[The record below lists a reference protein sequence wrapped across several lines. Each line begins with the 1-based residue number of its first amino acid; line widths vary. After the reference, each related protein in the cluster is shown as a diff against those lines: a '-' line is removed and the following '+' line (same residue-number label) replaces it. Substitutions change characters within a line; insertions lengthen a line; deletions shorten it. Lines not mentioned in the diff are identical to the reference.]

1 MSWLQRVE
9 FLRSVWYTLSLC
21 IAILLLQT
29 LLKVSVEDLL
39 KPSRI
44 VWTVFLGRSS
54 FPNAW
59 ASAFRHRHAIGTFSP
74 GKAVMSNVFKY
85 VSSAS
90 FASWLQTTICLMMKW
105 SIVIAPFCFW
115 RGRLFISDSTSEQRV
130 VSMDNRSISSSW
142 LSLSTSTE
150 EPYRRTN
157 SCHWK

>member
-9 FLRSVWYTLSLC
+9 FLRSVEYILSLC

-44 VWTVFLGRSS
+44 VQTIFLGRSS
-54 FPNAW
+54 FPNAR
-59 ASAFRHRHAIGTFSP
+59 ATAFRRRHAIGTFLP
-74 GKAVMSNVFKY
+74 GKAVMLNVFKY

-90 FASWLQTTICLMMKW
+90 FASWLRTTIRLMMKR

-115 RGRLFISDSTSEQRV
+115 RGRLFISDSTLEQRV
-130 VSMDNRSISSSW
+130 VSMDNRSVSSSR

-150 EPYRRTN
+150 EPYRSTN
-157 SCHWK
+157 SCH